1 MDNKRLCLRLLKSES
16 EREVIHYLEN
26 AGYWN
31 DPSAWKYYGDMENNF
46 STIGN
51 QQRSPAA
58 ALVEK
63 LINSVDA
70 VLIKECLSRGI
81 SPESFK
87 APQSIQQAL
96 KDFFEIR
103 EGKLSNVEIYERGL
117 LAENIAL
124 VSTGDKRNPSYT
136 IVDKGEGQFPDE
148 FSNTFFSLNKSNK
161 LRIPFVQGKF
171 NMGGTGVLQ
180 FCGENNLQLVIS
192 RRNTDI
198 IDVSRA
204 GSNNQWGFSVVRR
217 EDPSKGVKSSAY
229 KYLAP
234 DGKIL
239 RFSADSIP
247 ALPGDYPDA
256 YIRPLESGSVIKLY
270 DYQIG
275 PSLRSNAVFDLFNE
289 LSLLLPELAL
299 PIKVYERR
307 LGYQGH
313 TFHSVLSGLLV
324 RLEEDKRE
332 NLEAGFPS
340 STKISVMGQNLN
352 VSIFAFKDGAEEN
365 YKKDQGVL
373 FTVNG
378 QTQGVISKAF
388 FTRNRVSLGYVSN
401 SILVVVDCSDLQG
414 RLREDLFMNS
424 RDRLRGGEFEN
435 AIERQLEDL
444 LRRHE
449 GLRQLNEK
457 RRREKIEG
465 RLQDSKPLK
474 EILQGI
480 LKKSPTL
487 SLLFIEG
494 KQLQNPFKATSI
506 ASEPEFY
513 GKRFP
518 SFFTL
523 IGKMTEDQPKR
534 CPINNSYFR
543 VKFTTDA
550 ENDYFYRSNDCGHF
564 ELTSP
569 DVEIEDYFVN
579 LWNGTANLNV
589 RVPQEAEV
597 GDLIEYNSK
606 VSDIRDTEIF
616 ESKFFVVI
624 TEAEKKTSGEQGERK
639 KPASNDPGDETHGLH
654 GLNLPNVVKVHEN
667 EWDRYEFDRYDALYI
682 SKASEDHYDFFVNVD
697 NWHLKTEQKGK
708 IKTDPRILEARYMYG
723 HVIIALALITD
734 HKEDEEQATTIEELV
749 KKVSRAISPFILPM
763 VEELGSLELEDVA
776 VNAFESDPSYE
787 ELEGAG
793 STDRKISIKKTRE
806 QQYTLWRNQ

>member
-1 MDNKRLCLRLLKSES
+1 MDNGKLCIKLLKSES
-16 EREVIHYLEN
+16 EREVISYLES

-31 DPSAWKYYGDMENNF
+31 DPSVWKYYGDMENNF

-70 VLIKECLSRGI
+70 VLIKECISRGI
-81 SPESFK
+81 SPQSTK

-96 KDFFEIR
+96 KEFFSIR

-117 LAENIAL
+117 LAENISL
-124 VSTGDKRNPSYT
+124 VATGDKRNPCYT

-180 FCGENNLQLVIS
+180 FCGESNLQLVIS
-192 RRNTDI
+192 RRNLDI
-198 IDVSRA
+198 VDGTQA

-217 EDPSKGVKSSAY
+217 EDPSRGVKSSAY

-234 DGKIL
+234 NGRIL
-239 RFSADSIP
+239 RFLADSIP
-247 ALPGDYPDA
+247 ALPGDYPHA

-299 PIKVYERR
+299 PIKVCERR
-307 LGYQGH
+307 PGYQAH
-313 TFHSVLSGLLV
+313 TFHSILSGLLV

-340 STKISVMGQNLN
+340 STRISVMGQNLN
-352 VSIFAFKDGAEEN
+352 VSIFAFKDGAEVN
-365 YKKDQGVL
+365 YKKDQGIL

-378 QTQGVISKAF
+378 QTQGTISKAF

-401 SILVVVDCSDLQG
+401 SILAVVDCSDLQG

-465 RLQDSKPLK
+465 RLQDSRPLK
-474 EILQGI
+474 EILQDI
-480 LKKSPTL
+480 LRKSPTL
-487 SLLFIEG
+487 SRLFIEG
-494 KQLQNPFKATSI
+494 KQLHNPFKAASI
-506 ASEPEFY
+506 ASEPEFH

-518 SFFTL
+518 TFFTL
-523 IGKMTEDQPKR
+523 IGKLSEDQPKQ

-550 ENDYFYRSNDCGHF
+550 ENDYFYRVNDSGHF
-564 ELTSP
+564 ELISP

-589 RVPQEAEV
+589 RVPEDAEV
-597 GDLIEYNSK
+597 GELIEYNSR
-606 VSDIRDTEIF
+606 VSDIRETEIF
-616 ESKFFVVI
+616 ESRFFVLL

-639 KPASNDPGDETHGLH
+639 KPASKDPGDDTHGLH
-654 GLNLPNVVKVHEN
+654 GLNLPNVIRVYEN
-667 EWDRYEFDRYDALYI
+667 EWNRYGFDRYDALHI
-682 SKASEDHYDFFVNVD
+682 SKASEDNYDFFVNVD
-697 NWHLKTEQKGK
+697 NWHLKTEQKGRPK
-708 IKTDPRILEARYMYG
+708 SDPRILEARYEYG
-723 HVIIALALITD
+723 LVILALAMIND
-734 HKEDEEQATTIEELV
+734 YREDEQEELSIENMV
-749 KKVSRAISPFILPM
+749 KRVTKAVSPFLLPM
-763 VEELGSLELEDVA
+763 IEELGSLELNDVSL
-776 VNAFESDPSYE
+776 NRSDRTPSYE
-787 ELEGAG
+787 G
-793 STDRKISIKKTRE
+793 SESPVVDN
-806 QQYTLWRNQ
+806 L